1 MMSRLE
7 LLQFMETVPY
17 PIRDVEDLFKAL
29 PEESRTLKTL
39 TNLFSHIGKY
49 NLSVNSIIE
58 MVPKSIE
65 LMQISGYPIDYILI
79 ENSIHRYLK
88 SQ

>member
-1 MMSRLE
+1 
-7 LLQFMETVPY
+7 
-17 PIRDVEDLFKAL
+17 
-29 PEESRTLKTL
+29 
-39 TNLFSHIGKY
+39 
-49 NLSVNSIIE
+49 
-58 MVPKSIE
+58 VPKSIE